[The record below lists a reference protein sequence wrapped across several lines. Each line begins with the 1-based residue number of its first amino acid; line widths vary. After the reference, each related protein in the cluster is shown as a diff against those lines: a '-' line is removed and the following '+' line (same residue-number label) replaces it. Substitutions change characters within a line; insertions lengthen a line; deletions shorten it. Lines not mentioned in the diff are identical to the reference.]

1 VNTFY
6 YIFNYLI
13 FERTEWSG
21 VGDSVI
27 LLVLSIVVVAEDDA
41 VVLAAVLFLFAIDM
55 GVARNDQSQ

>member
-1 VNTFY
+1 MTQLHFD
-6 YIFNYLI
+6 YLI

-27 LLVLSIVVVAEDDA
+27 RLVLSIVVVAVDDA
-41 VVLAAVLFLFAIDM
+41 AVLVAVLFLFVIDM